1 MQEFDKIFLIWRK
14 GKGHQRFVIGELFQ
28 YGGIYKYK
36 YLPKAKEL
44 EKEGF
49 TTYTEFQDLNKIYD
63 TNVLQIF
70 GQRLTKSTRPDI
82 KKLYDFWSVD
92 EQKTDDVFYMLGKTQ
107 ALLAT
112 DNFEFIPEYKS
123 GIPLSFVTEVAGLS
137 YHAIPKDYIKVNE
150 TLQLEKELT
159 NSYDKD
165 AIKVFAHNKFIGYI
179 KIVHSSIIAKYDL
192 NNVTV
197 IVKSIDQ
204 NGIIKRIFVT
214 VSITI

>member
-1 MQEFDKIFLIWRK
+1 VEEFDKIFLIWRK
-14 GKGHQRFVIGELFQ
+14 GKGHQRFIIGELFQ
-28 YGGIYKYK
+28 FEGIYKFK

-49 TTYTEFQDLNKIYD
+49 ITYTEFQDLNKIYD
-63 TNVLQIF
+63 KNILQIF

-82 KKLYDFWSVD
+82 KTLYDFWDVD
-92 EQKTDDVFYMLGKTQ
+92 VQKTEDIFYMLGKTQ

-123 GIPLSFVTEVAGLS
+123 RIPLSFVTEVAGLS
-137 YHAIPKDYIKVNE
+137 YHQIPKDSIKVKD
-150 TLQLEKELT
+150 TFQLERELT

-165 AIKVFAHNKFIGYI
+165 AIKVFAHNKHIGYI
-179 KIVHSSIIAKYDL
+179 KIVHSSIIANSDL
-192 NNVTV
+192 SNVT
-197 IVKSIDQ
+197 IKVKAIDQ

-214 VSITI
+214 VLIKV